1 MKKFSLFVILL
12 LSISMVSC
20 GSTSASTASNKT
32 VDSSDEASG
41 FVQTKSSS
49 IKAAADA
56 VHLTLAHADTEKNS
70 LFGPTMTKF
79 ANKVAELTNGEVIV
93 DVYPNGQLGTHAEEV
108 SGIQDGSIDFAPIA
122 STFVANFCPDV
133 SVFDMPFLFDDI
145 DQVWAT
151 MDGDVGEKINNE
163 LKQNNIEPLV
173 WWGLGFR
180 YVTTSEKKPINN
192 LADMKGFR
200 IRIMQSPIYQAM
212 FESLGADP
220 VPMDF
225 SELYTALQQ
234 GTVDGQENP
243 YSQILSSNLWEVNP
257 IIVKTEHAFS
267 PTVLMMSPQVAN
279 KVTPDQLK
287 LIKEAAEECKD
298 DFRQSTIDINN
309 NALETLINEKG
320 CTLVDSIDKK
330 EFQDAV
336 APVYDEFPQYKDMV
350 NQIRTLGK

>member
-1 MKKFSLFVILL
+1 
-12 LSISMVSC
+12 
-20 GSTSASTASNKT
+20 
-32 VDSSDEASG
+32 
-41 FVQTKSSS
+41 
-49 IKAAADA
+49 
-56 VHLTLAHADTEKNS
+56 
-70 LFGPTMTKF
+70 
-79 ANKVAELTNGEVIV
+79 
-93 DVYPNGQLGTHAEEV
+93 
-108 SGIQDGSIDFAPIA
+108 
-122 STFVANFCPDV
+122 
-133 SVFDMPFLFDDI
+133 
-145 DQVWAT
+145 
-151 MDGDVGEKINNE
+151 
-163 LKQNNIEPLV
+163 
-173 WWGLGFR
+173 
-180 YVTTSEKKPINN
+180 
-192 LADMKGFR
+192 MKGFR